1 MMIKKATWQIFCAV
15 LVCGWILPVSQHK
28 LCVEPAGDV
37 TKDGITNVVD
47 IHVPSSRANMYW
59 PPHPLRS
66 ETQPGPRFP
75 PACKGI

>member
-15 LVCGWILPVSQHK
+15 LVCGWILPVSTAQAV
-28 LCVEPAGDV
+28 CVEPAGDV

-47 IHVPSSRANMYW
+47 IQCSILVGYVW